1 AAHVLLGKLYV
12 CGGWDGQEALKCVE
26 RYDPLAGVW
35 EEVEPMMQQRH
46 GAAAVR
52 AANHLYIVG
61 GHDNEQALSS
71 VERYDPVSGAWE
83 PLPSMEEPRHGAS
96 AGRVHSR
103 IFVFGGHNGT
113 LALTTAESLDL
124 AVGVRWRSIGDM
136 CHGREGAG
144 GATLAGLIYVCGG
157 L

>member
-1 AAHVLLGKLYV
+1 
-12 CGGWDGQEALKCVE
+12 
-26 RYDPLAGVW
+26 
-35 EEVEPMMQQRH
+35 
-46 GAAAVR
+46 
-52 AANHLYIVG
+52 
-61 GHDNEQALSS
+61 
-71 VERYDPVSGAWE
+71 
-83 PLPSMEEPRHGAS
+83 LPSMEEPRHGAS

-157 L
+157 LDGNRRAMQSTECFNPNTGRWEQVEVMETRRAFVAATAAPV